1 MVGVPA
7 VALLVIQNCG
17 ARKLLGRFVDTVF
30 VTVAPVEI
38 LVARYVTED
47 PLGGENITSS

>member
-7 VALLVIQNCG
+7 VALLVIKIAVPENCSEDS
-17 ARKLLGRFVDTVF
+17 VDTVF

-38 LVARYVTED
+38 LVTRYVTETRW
-47 PLGGENITSS
+47 G